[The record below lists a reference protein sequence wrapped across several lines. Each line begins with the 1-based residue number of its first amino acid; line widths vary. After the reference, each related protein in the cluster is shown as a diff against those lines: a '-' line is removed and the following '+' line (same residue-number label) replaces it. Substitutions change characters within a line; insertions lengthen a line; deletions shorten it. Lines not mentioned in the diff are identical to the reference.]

1 MTNNKTMIL
10 FWIIII
16 GVIVYFIFLAFS
28 EGKIEARRKLFLS
41 GGLSKKEQEEYEKEI
56 RAQQIRAAE
65 VDAEWREDSERGNPV
80 KWMIIFFVI
89 MIVILILAF
98 LFSYYSGE
106 IKIAI

>member
-1 MTNNKTMIL
+1 MNIVVIL
-10 FWIIII
+10 FII
-16 GVIVYFIFLAFS
+16 GVVVFYILWAFS

-41 GGLSKKEQEEYEKEI
+41 GGLSKKEQEEYQKEI